1 MDRFNFDKLKN
12 EPSGSCN
19 LKYKVNKLDLGK
31 LFTTRVD
38 LSKLSVVIIIDLIKE
53 TQYNKLVEKL
63 NKINATDTSDLV
75 KKLTA
80 TQKLMKLKRK
90 LLILIMLNILLLK
103 NLIN

>member
-1 MDRFNFDKLKN
+1 MN
-12 EPSGSCN
+12 
-19 LKYKVNKLDLGK
+19 YKVNKLDLGK
-31 LFTTRVD
+31 LFTTRVE
-38 LSKLSVVIIIDLIKE
+38 LSKLSVVIKIDLIKE

-75 KKLTA
+75 KNLTA